1 MRDNRIKGIMA
12 SGGLALGVSLTIA
25 DPFVAEVIGGAGF
38 DFVLIDAEHSPIS
51 IDRLQMM
58 LIALR
63 SSESTA
69 LVRPAANDPALIKQI
84 LDLGAEGLV
93 VPEVDDAASCAA
105 AVAAARY
112 PPLGR
117 RGFGPRR
124 AARLDGG
131 RPAYLA
137 RADAEIAVL
146 VMIESA
152 TAVADID
159 AILKTPGLDG
169 IMVGPA
175 DLAVTMGHLGD
186 LGHPDVGAAIA
197 AVRDA
202 CERQSV
208 PFGIFAATEQA
219 ARDWSAAG
227 ARFMT
232 IGADTQFLDQGL
244 ARSRALAQG
253 LKNQRLEEQRL
264 GESR

>member
-1 MRDNRIKGIMA
+1 MRENRTKRIMSA
-12 SGGLALGVSLTIA
+12 GGLALGVSLTVA
-25 DPFVAEVIGGAGF
+25 DPFVAEVVGAAGF
-38 DFVLIDAEHSPIS
+38 DFVLIDTEHAPIA
-51 IDRLQMM
+51 IDQLQMM

-63 SSESTA
+63 SSESTV
-69 LVRPAANDPALIKQI
+69 LVRPVANDPAQIKRI

-93 VPEVDDAASCAA
+93 VPEVEDAAACAA

-131 RPAYLA
+131 RAAYLA
-137 RADAEIAVL
+137 RADEEIVL
-146 VMIESA
+146 FVMIESA
-152 TAVADID
+152 AAVAGID

-175 DLAVTMGHLGD
+175 DLAVSLGHLRE
-186 LGHPDVGAAIA
+186 LGHPEVRASVT

-208 PFGIFAATEQA
+208 PFGIFAGTEQA
-219 ARDWSAAG
+219 AREWSAAG

-232 IGADTQFLDQGL
+232 IGADTQFLDQGI
-244 ARSRALAQG
+244 ARSRTLAQS
-253 LKNQRLEEQRL
+253 LK
-264 GESR
+264 ESR

>member
-1 MRDNRIKGIMA
+1 MRDNKTRRLMA

-38 DFVLIDAEHSPIS
+38 DFVLIDAEHSPIA
-51 IDRLQMM
+51 IDQLQVM

-63 SSESTA
+63 SSESTV
-69 LVRPAANDPALIKQI
+69 LVRPTANDPAQIKQI
-84 LDLGAEGLV
+84 LDLGAEGIV
-93 VPEVDDAASCAA
+93 VPEVGDAADCAA
-105 AVAAARY
+105 AVAAAKY

-137 RADAEIAVL
+137 RADEEIAVL
-146 VMIESA
+146 VMVESA
-152 TAVADID
+152 AAVADID
-159 AILKTPGLDG
+159 AILKTPDLDG

-175 DLAVTMGHLGD
+175 DLAVSMGHLND
-186 LGHPDVGAAIA
+186 LGHTEVRAAIT

-208 PFGIFAATEQA
+208 PFGIFAGTEQA
-219 ARDWSAAG
+219 AREWSVGG
-227 ARFMT
+227 ARLMT
-232 IGADTQFLDQGL
+232 IGADTQFLDQGI
-244 ARSRALAQG
+244 ARSRALAQS
-253 LKNQRLEEQRL
+253 LKEAR
-264 GESR
+264 

>member
-1 MRDNRIKGIMA
+1 MA
-12 SGGLALGVSLTIA
+12 SGGLALGVSLTIP
-25 DPFVAEVIGGAGF
+25 DPFVAEVVGGAGF
-38 DFVLIDAEHSPIS
+38 DFVLIDAEHSPIA
-51 IDRLQMM
+51 IDQLQVM

-63 SSESTA
+63 SSASTV
-69 LVRPAANDPALIKQI
+69 LVRPAANDPAQIKQI

-93 VPEVDDAASCAA
+93 VPEVEDAAAAAA

-131 RPAYLA
+131 RADYLA
-137 RADAEIAVL
+137 RADDEVAVL

-152 TAVADID
+152 AAVAGID

-175 DLAVTMGHLGD
+175 DLAVTMGHLREP
-186 LGHPDVGAAIA
+186 GHPDVRGAIT

-202 CERQSV
+202 CQRQSF
-208 PFGIFAATEQA
+208 PFGIFAGTEQA
-219 ARDWSAAG
+219 AREWSAAG
-227 ARFMT
+227 AQFMT
-232 IGADTQFLDQGL
+232 IGADTQFVDQGI
-244 ARSRALAQG
+244 AKSRALAQS
-253 LKNQRLEEQRL
+253 LKEAR
-264 GESR
+264 

>member
-1 MRDNRIKGIMA
+1 MRDNRTKRIMS

-25 DPFVAEVIGGAGF
+25 DPFVAEVVGAAGL
-38 DFVLIDAEHSPIS
+38 DFVLIDAEHSPIA
-51 IDRLQMM
+51 IDQLQTM

-63 SSESTA
+63 SSESTV
-69 LVRPAANDPALIKQI
+69 LVRPAANDPTQIKQI

-93 VPEVDDAASCAA
+93 VPEVEDAASCAA

-137 RADAEIAVL
+137 RADEEIALL

-152 TAVADID
+152 AAVAGID

-175 DLAVTMGHLGD
+175 DLAVTMGHLHD
-186 LGHPDVGAAIA
+186 LGHPEVRTAIG

-219 ARDWSAAG
+219 AREWSAAG

-232 IGADTQFLDQGL
+232 IGADTQFLDQGI
-244 ARSRALAQG
+244 ARSRTLAQS
-253 LKNQRLEEQRL
+253 LK
-264 GESR
+264 ESR

>member
-1 MRDNRIKGIMA
+1 MRDNRTKRIML
-12 SGGLALGVSLTIA
+12 SGGLALGVSVTIP
-25 DPFVAEVIGGAGF
+25 DPFVTEVVGGAGF
-38 DFVLIDAEHSPIS
+38 DFVLIDAEHSPIAV
-51 IDRLQMM
+51 DQLQVM

-63 SSESTA
+63 SSQSTV

-93 VPEVDDAASCAA
+93 VPGVDDAAACAA

-137 RADAEIAVL
+137 RADEEVAVL

-152 TAVADID
+152 AAVAGID

-175 DLAVTMGHLGD
+175 DLAATMGHLTD
-186 LGHPDVGAAIA
+186 LSHPDIRSAVGD
-197 AVRDA
+197 VRDA
-202 CERQSV
+202 CERHSV
-208 PFGIFAATEQA
+208 PFGIFTATEQA
-219 ARDWSAAG
+219 ARDWAAAG

-232 IGADTQFLDQGL
+232 VGADTQFVDQGI
-244 ARSRALAQG
+244 AKSRALAQS
-253 LKNQRLEEQRL
+253 LR
-264 GESR
+264 ESR

>member
-1 MRDNRIKGIMA
+1 MRDNRTKGIMRA
-12 SGGLALGVSLTIA
+12 GGLALGVSITIA

-38 DFVLIDAEHSPIS
+38 DFVLIDTEHAPITV
-51 IDRLQMM
+51 DQLQML

-63 SSESTA
+63 TSASTVF
-69 LVRPAANDPALIKQI
+69 VRPAGNDATLIKQI
-84 LDLGAEGLV
+84 LDLGAEGVV

-124 AARLDGG
+124 AARLEGG
-131 RPAYLA
+131 RTAYIA
-137 RADAEIAVL
+137 RADDEVAVL
-146 VMIESA
+146 VMVESVDA
-152 TAVADID
+152 LANID
-159 AILKTPGLDG
+159 VLLQTPGLDG

-175 DLAVTMGHLGD
+175 DLAVSMGHRSD
-186 LGHPDVGAAIA
+186 PNHPDVRARIGD
-197 AVRDA
+197 VRDA
-202 CERQSV
+202 CQRNSV

-219 ARDWSAAG
+219 ARLWAGEG

-244 ARSRALAQG
+244 AKSRALA
-253 LKNQRLEEQRL
+253 
-264 GESR
+264 ESLLQPQQSVS

>member
-1 MRDNRIKGIMA
+1 MRDNRTKRLML
-12 SGGLALGVSLTIA
+12 SGGLALGVSVTVP
-25 DPFVAEVIGGAGF
+25 DPFVTEVVGAAGF
-38 DFVLIDAEHSPIS
+38 DFVLIDAEHSPIA
-51 IDRLQMM
+51 IDQLQMM

-63 SSESTA
+63 SSESTV

-124 AARLDGG
+124 AARLEGG

-137 RADAEIAVL
+137 RADEEVAVL

-152 TAVADID
+152 AAVASID

-175 DLAVTMGHLGD
+175 DLAATMGHLGD
-186 LGHPDVGAAIA
+186 TSHTDVNAAIVS
-197 AVRDA
+197 VRDA
-202 CERQSV
+202 CQRHPV

-219 ARDWSAAG
+219 AREWCAAG

-232 IGADTQFLDQGL
+232 VGADTQFLDQGI
-244 ARSRALAQG
+244 AKSRALAQN
-253 LKNQRLEEQRL
+253 LR
-264 GESR
+264 ESR

>member
-1 MRDNRIKGIMA
+1 MRDNRTKAIMA
-12 SGGLALGVSLTIA
+12 SGGLALGVSLTIP
-25 DPFVAEVIGGAGF
+25 DPFVTEVVGGAGL
-38 DFVLIDAEHSPIS
+38 DFVLIDAEHSPIA
-51 IDRLQMM
+51 IDQLQVM

-63 SSESTA
+63 SSASTV
-69 LVRPAANDPALIKQI
+69 LVRPAANDPAQIKQI

-93 VPEVDDAASCAA
+93 VPEVEDAAAAAA

-131 RPAYLA
+131 RADYLA
-137 RADAEIAVL
+137 RADDEVAVL

-152 TAVADID
+152 AAVAGID

-175 DLAVTMGHLGD
+175 DLAVTMGHLRD
-186 LGHPDVGAAIA
+186 PGHPDVRGAIA

-202 CERQSV
+202 CRRQSF
-208 PFGIFAATEQA
+208 PFGIFAGTEQA
-219 ARDWSAAG
+219 AREWSAAG
-227 ARFMT
+227 AQFMT
-232 IGADTQFLDQGL
+232 IGADTQFVDQGI
-244 ARSRALAQG
+244 AKSRALAQS
-253 LKNQRLEEQRL
+253 LK
-264 GESR
+264 ESR

>member
-1 MRDNRIKGIMA
+1 MRANRTKSIMA
-12 SGGLALGVSLTIA
+12 SGGLALGLSLTIP
-25 DPFVAEVIGGAGF
+25 DPFVAEVVGGAGF
-38 DFVLIDAEHSPIS
+38 DFVLIDAEHSPIA
-51 IDRLQMM
+51 IDQLQVM

-63 SSESTA
+63 SSESTV
-69 LVRPAANDPALIKQI
+69 LVRPAANDPAQIKQI

-93 VPEVDDAASCAA
+93 VPEVDDAASAAA

-131 RPAYLA
+131 RTAYLA
-137 RADAEIAVL
+137 RADDEVAVL

-152 TAVADID
+152 AAVADID

-175 DLAVTMGHLGD
+175 DLAVTMGHLHE
-186 LGHPDVGAAIA
+186 LGHPDVRASIT

-202 CERQSV
+202 CQRQSV
-208 PFGIFAATEQA
+208 PFGIFAGTEQA
-219 ARDWSAAG
+219 AREWSAAG

-232 IGADTQFLDQGL
+232 IGADTQFLDQGI
-244 ARSRALAQG
+244 AKSRALGQS
-253 LKNQRLEEQRL
+253 LKETR
-264 GESR
+264 

>member
-1 MRDNRIKGIMA
+1 MRTQGVRMRDNTTKRTML
-12 SGGLALGVSLTIA
+12 SGGLALGVSLTVA
-25 DPFVAEVIGGAGF
+25 DPFVAEVVGNAGF
-38 DFVLIDAEHSPIS
+38 DFVLIDAEHSPIA
-51 IDRLQMM
+51 IDQLQMM

-63 SSESTA
+63 SSASTV

-93 VPEVDDAASCAA
+93 VPEVDDAAAAAA

-131 RPAYLA
+131 RAAYLA
-137 RADAEIAVL
+137 RADDEVAVL

-152 TAVADID
+152 AAVAAID

-175 DLAVTMGHLGD
+175 DLAVTLGHLRE
-186 LGHPDVGAAIA
+186 LGHPEVRAAVT

-208 PFGIFAATEQA
+208 PFGIFTATEQA
-219 ARDWSAAG
+219 AREWSAAG

-232 IGADTQFLDQGL
+232 IGADTQFLDQGI
-244 ARSRALAQG
+244 ARWRTL
-253 LKNQRLEEQRL
+253 
-264 GESR
+264 

>member
-1 MRDNRIKGIMA
+1 
-12 SGGLALGVSLTIA
+12 
-25 DPFVAEVIGGAGF
+25 
-38 DFVLIDAEHSPIS
+38 VLIDGEPSPIA
-51 IDRLQMM
+51 IDQLQVM

-63 SSESTA
+63 SSESTV
-69 LVRPAANDPALIKQI
+69 LVRPAANDPAQIKQI

-93 VPEVDDAASCAA
+93 VPEVDDAASAAA

-131 RPAYLA
+131 RTAYLA
-137 RADAEIAVL
+137 RADDEVAVL

-152 TAVADID
+152 AAVADID

-175 DLAVTMGHLGD
+175 DLAVTMGHLHE
-186 LGHPDVGAAIA
+186 LGHPDVRASIT

-202 CERQSV
+202 CQRQSV
-208 PFGIFAATEQA
+208 PFGIFAGTEQA
-219 ARDWSAAG
+219 AREWSAAG

-232 IGADTQFLDQGL
+232 IGADTQFLDQGI
-244 ARSRALAQG
+244 AKSRALGQS
-253 LKNQRLEEQRL
+253 LKETR
-264 GESR
+264 

>member
-1 MRDNRIKGIMA
+1 MRDNRTKRIML
-12 SGGLALGVSLTIA
+12 SGGLALGVSVTVP
-25 DPFVAEVIGGAGF
+25 DPFVTEVVGGAGF
-38 DFVLIDAEHSPIS
+38 DFVLIDAEHSPIG
-51 IDRLQMM
+51 IDQLQMM

-63 SSESTA
+63 SSESTV
-69 LVRPAANDPALIKQI
+69 LVRPAANDPALAKQI

-124 AARLDGG
+124 AARLEGG

-137 RADAEIAVL
+137 RADEEVAVL

-152 TAVADID
+152 AAVASID

-175 DLAVTMGHLGD
+175 DLAVTMGHLSE
-186 LGHPDVGAAIA
+186 LGHPDVRAAIVS
-197 AVRDA
+197 VRDA
-202 CERQSV
+202 CERHSV

-219 ARDWSAAG
+219 AREWSAAG

-232 IGADTQFLDQGL
+232 VGADTQFIDQGL
-244 ARSRALAQG
+244 ARSRALAQS
-253 LKNQRLEEQRL
+253 LR
-264 GESR
+264 ESR

>member
-1 MRDNRIKGIMA
+1 MRDNRTKRIMY
-12 SGGLALGVSLTIA
+12 SGGLALGVSVTVP
-25 DPFVAEVIGGAGF
+25 DPFVTEVVGGAGF
-38 DFVLIDAEHSPIS
+38 DFVLIDAEHSPIA
-51 IDRLQMM
+51 IDQLQMM

-63 SSESTA
+63 SSESTV
-69 LVRPAANDPALIKQI
+69 LVRPAANDPTLVKQI

-93 VPEVDDAASCAA
+93 VPEVDDAASCAV

-112 PPLGR
+112 PPTGR

-131 RPAYLA
+131 RAAYLA
-137 RADAEIAVL
+137 RADDEIALL

-152 TAVADID
+152 AAVAGID

-175 DLAVTMGHLGD
+175 DLAVSLGHLRE
-186 LGHPDVGAAIA
+186 LGHPEVRSAVT

-208 PFGIFAATEQA
+208 PFGIFAGTEQA
-219 ARDWSAAG
+219 AREWSAAG

-232 IGADTQFLDQGL
+232 IGADTQFLDQGI
-244 ARSRALAQG
+244 ARSRTLAQS
-253 LKNQRLEEQRL
+253 LK
-264 GESR
+264 ESR